1 MDYNEYQKKL
11 SKEKNIRINY
21 NRCTPPTEPKQL
33 LAELQRLSEYFS
45 LAEPYYKQRDY
56 LKWKLENQ
64 GEFVKGFSGLMTTVY
79 FIIALFIIWI
89 ILGISYLL
97 NIPFLRYIYMF
108 INQYDWSTVFLFCI
122 GFPIFI
128 NVINRLRITRLNS
141 VWKKDLEEVEH
152 KIDEIFIN
160 ASYNFIDKKY
170 ANSCIIRSLID
181 YIKENRAKTYQEALN
196 LYVEDKKYN
205 NLLNEVYRAQQE
217 ARWGNIK

>member
-1 MDYNEYQKKL
+1 MEY
-11 SKEKNIRINY
+11 
-21 NRCTPPTEPKQL
+21 C
-33 LAELQRLSEYFS
+33 
-45 LAEPYYKQRDY
+45 
-56 LKWKLENQ
+56 
-64 GEFVKGFSGLMTTVY
+64 
-79 FIIALFIIWI
+79 
-89 ILGISYLL
+89 
-97 NIPFLRYIYMF
+97 
-108 INQYDWSTVFLFCI
+108 FLFCI

-128 NVINRLRITRLNS
+128 NIINRLRITRSNS